1 MSYLQNKKI
10 KQVKIFKIASGAI
23 LLAILFFARAPIF
36 DALSYSSGE
45 IFRPV
50 LSAGRGIGSWGR
62 GLSAYF
68 LSKKFLLKEN
78 ESLQNELAELDLRM
92 ANYDVLV
99 QENESLKNILAR
111 APSDRRF
118 ILAAILAK
126 PNQSPYDTL
135 LLDIGE
141 KDGVSSGSLVFAR
154 GYIPIGRIES
164 VSPNTAK
171 AVLFSSPG
179 EKTQAVIPISLLL
192 AERRDLFWELVG
204 RGGGNFELLL
214 PRDFILNKG
223 DIATLPGLS
232 NEAVAVT
239 ETILSD
245 PRDPFKKALL
255 KSPVNIQEIKF
266 VQVELR

>member
-1 MSYLQNKKI
+1 M
-10 KQVKIFKIASGAI
+10 V
-23 LLAILFFARAPIF
+23 ILFFVRTPIF
-36 DALSYSSGE
+36 NALSYSSGE
-45 IFRPV
+45 IFRPI
-50 LSAGRGIGSWGR
+50 LSAGRGIRSWGH

-68 LSKKFLLKEN
+68 SSKKFLLKEN
-78 ESLQNELAELDLRM
+78 ENLQNELAELDLQM
-92 ANYDVLV
+92 TNYDVLV

-111 APSDRRF
+111 APSDKRF

-126 PNQSPYDTL
+126 PNQSLYDTL

-141 KDGVSSGSLVFAR
+141 KDGVSSGNLVFAR

-164 VSPNTAK
+164 VSPDTAK
-171 AVLFSSPG
+171 AVLFSSSG
-179 EKTQAVIPISLLL
+179 EKTQAVIPVSLSL
-192 AERRDLFWELVG
+192 AEQRDLFWELVG

-214 PRDFILNKG
+214 PRDFVLNKG
-223 DIATLPGLS
+223 DIAILPGLS
-232 NEAVAVT
+232 GEAVAIT

-266 VQVELR
+266 VQVELK